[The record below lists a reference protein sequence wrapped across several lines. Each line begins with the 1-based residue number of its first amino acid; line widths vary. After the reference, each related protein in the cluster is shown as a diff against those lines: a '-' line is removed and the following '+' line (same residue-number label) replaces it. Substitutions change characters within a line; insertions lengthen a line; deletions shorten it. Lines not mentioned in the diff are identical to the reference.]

1 MSASQAVAP
10 NVTLTCKPE
19 KSGNALVFTYLMTNE
34 GPGDIYIS
42 EAFPRVD
49 PATHRAS
56 ADRDLVAITLE
67 PDAFVQILRGRPK
80 PPPFPV
86 AVPVRPLM
94 ARLHAGDSAERRLTV
109 PLPLAESS
117 PYQPYGNVRDYT
129 LAPIKG
135 IVLAVDWILPSAE
148 GFVANPVAYADG
160 LVDIY
165 SANIVRDM
173 RRASCRLPT
182 HGLSILH
189 RTPK

>member
-1 MSASQAVAP
+1 MSSSQAAGS

-19 KSGNALVFTYLMTNE
+19 KSGNTLVFSYFVANE
-34 GPGDIYIS
+34 GPGDIYIA

-67 PDAFVQILRGRPK
+67 PDGFVQILRGRPK

-94 ARLHAGDSAERRLTV
+94 ARLQAGESAERRLTV

-135 IVLAVDWILPSAE
+135 IVLAVDWISSSAE
-148 GFVANPVAYADG
+148 GFVAMPVAYADG
-160 LVDIY
+160 LVDIH
-165 SANIVRDM
+165 SANIVGDT
-173 RRASCRLPT
+173 RRARCRLPT
-182 HGLSILH
+182 QGLSVLH
-189 RTPK
+189 RTP

>member
-1 MSASQAVAP
+1 MSASQSVAS

-19 KSGNALVFTYLMTNE
+19 KSGNTLVFTYVMANE
-34 GPGDIYIS
+34 GPGDIYIA

-56 ADRDLVAITLE
+56 ADGDLVAITLE
-67 PDAFVQILRGRPK
+67 PDFYVQILRGRPK

-94 ARLHAGDSAERRLTV
+94 ARLHAGQSAERRLTV
-109 PLPLAESS
+109 PLPLAETS

-129 LAPIKG
+129 LTPMKG
-135 IVLAVDWILPSAE
+135 VHLAVDWISPSAE
-148 GFVANPVAYADG
+148 GFVANPVAYAEG
-160 LVDIY
+160 LFDIY
-165 SANIVRDM
+165 SANLVRDM
-173 RRASCRLPT
+173 HRASCRLPT
-182 HGLSILH
+182 QGLSVLH